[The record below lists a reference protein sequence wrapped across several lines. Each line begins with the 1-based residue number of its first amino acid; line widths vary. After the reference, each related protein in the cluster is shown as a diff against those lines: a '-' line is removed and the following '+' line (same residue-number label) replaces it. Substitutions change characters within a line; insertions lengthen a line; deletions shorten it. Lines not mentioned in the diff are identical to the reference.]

1 MKENEFKNKV
11 ISNNNEILENK
22 KVNVLDIENNE

>member
-22 KVNVLDIENNE
+22 KVNVLDIENN